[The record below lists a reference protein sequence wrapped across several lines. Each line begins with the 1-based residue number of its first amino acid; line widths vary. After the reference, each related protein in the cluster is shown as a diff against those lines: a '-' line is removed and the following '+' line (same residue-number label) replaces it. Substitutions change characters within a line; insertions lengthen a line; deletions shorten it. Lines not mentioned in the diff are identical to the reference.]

1 MKLRL
6 YLTKLVGKKSQLI
19 MEAQYSQELAE
30 KVLKGFRL
38 AREKL
43 VEKAKRDDETLVIV
57 RDGKIVHVKARDL

>member
-1 MKLRL
+1 
-6 YLTKLVGKKSQLI
+6 
-19 MEAQYSQELAE
+19 MESQYSQELAE